1 MTKNSLILVS
11 DKWPVFVELTNGKVY
26 GCDFI
31 VSATGVIPN
40 TTHIIQGIIRWIF
53 NAHFFLS
60 SHQFK

>member
-40 TTHIIQGIIRWIF
+40 TTHIIQGIIR
-53 NAHFFLS
+53 
-60 SHQFK
+60 